1 MRIYT
6 FIYKYYDCESPGRL
20 CNPSFWQGGKICLS
34 LRKTKL
40 TMKKLILMA
49 LVLLPLSAFAQNNII
64 DKALSRFT
72 DPDNPDYS
80 VFLAKGGR
88 SIGIGGSY
96 RLFNVDGE
104 NPGDGYSILSL
115 LNIGEGKL
123 QTWNV
128 SPGISWFV
136 ADDVSLG
143 VSVNYSGYVLDTDI
157 KLDFRDILGVSSDQ
171 ENLNLQISHRHMLH
185 NKLGASFTARRYKSL
200 FGSKMLG
207 VFAEGRFFANYG
219 VTNSNPIPKE
229 GEELKKIRMSST
241 LSLGLDIAGGLAVK
255 LKDNSVLTLSV
266 PIIGADWKHSHQ
278 DKFWTV
284 KDAEGGQASGSA
296 KLDQF
301 SIARNVDALG
311 IQVGYVRYI
320 LPKKKR

>member
-1 MRIYT
+1 M
-6 FIYKYYDCESPGRL
+6 KRL
-20 CNPSFWQGGKICLS
+20 L
-34 LRKTKL
+34 
-40 TMKKLILMA
+40 LITL
-49 LVLLPLSAFAQNNII
+49 LLLPLSAFAQNNPI

-128 SPGISWFV
+128 TPSFSWFV

-143 VSVNYSGYVLDTDI
+143 ISLNYGGYLVDTDI
-157 KLDFRDILGVSSDQ
+157 KLDFRDILGSDD
-171 ENLNLQISHRHMLH
+171 EDLNVQISNRHMLH
-185 NKLGASFTARRYKSL
+185 HKVGAGFTARRYKSL

-207 VFAEGRFFANYG
+207 VFAEGRLFSSYG
-219 VTNSNPIPKE
+219 VTMSHPISKD
-229 GEELKKIRMSST
+229 GGDAKKIRISNT
-241 LSLGLDIAGGLAVK
+241 FSLGIDIAGGVAVK

-266 PIIGADWKHSHQ
+266 PIVGVDWNHSHQ
-278 DKFWTV
+278 DKYWTV
-284 KDAEGGQASGSA
+284 KDAEGDKVSGSA
-296 KLDQF
+296 KMDRF
-301 SIARNVDALG
+301 TIARNVDALG
-311 IQVGYVRYI
+311 IQVGYTRYI
-320 LPKKKR
+320 LPKKK